1 MWRSGAPIS
10 APIALTVYPLGATVL
25 RKVRTGGACGRP
37 NVKCSRC
44 QEEDPPESNCHPKT
58 EASATVIY
66 KTSRR
71 MTQFKIDSV
80 RLSRMSFAAAA
91 PTWRGRDAPT
101 VELRRDKSSHKE
113 ELCSQPSSHW
123 RLVFPSQC

>member
-44 QEEDPPESNCHPKT
+44 QEEDPPESNFCIGCRTRLGPT
-58 EASATVIY
+58 RASCGA
-66 KTSRR
+66 
-71 MTQFKIDSV
+71 D
-80 RLSRMSFAAAA
+80 LPA
-91 PTWRGRDAPT
+91 W
-101 VELRRDKSSHKE
+101 SH
-113 ELCSQPSSHW
+113 QA
-123 RLVFPSQC
+123 RQ